1 MAVSLKKS
9 RKVDLSKPPL
19 DSEVVREYTPEHLT
33 EEYSPAPELKEYTP
47 QHHAAEIIP
56 DRSERKP
63 AQIEAEEHVHIG
75 WLILTAILVI
85 ATIAICIIALMFILS
100 NSVPETETEFPLG
113 MMEALDDVISF
124 ISSPGVILPICVGAA
139 FFSSLRMITRIGG
152 GRP

>member
-56 DRSERKP
+56 DHSELKP
-63 AQIEAEEHVHIG
+63 AVDSAVCKEDVLVVVMGIIA
-75 WLILTAILVI
+75 VI
-85 ATIAICIIALMFILS
+85 AIIIAFM
-100 NSVPETETEFPLG
+100 SVVSFVFNIPIPETETDFSLG